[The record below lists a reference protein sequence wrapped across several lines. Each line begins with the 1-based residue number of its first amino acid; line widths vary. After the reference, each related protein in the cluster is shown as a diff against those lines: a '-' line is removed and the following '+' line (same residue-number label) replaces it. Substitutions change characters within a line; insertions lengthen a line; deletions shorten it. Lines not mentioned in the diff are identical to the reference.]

1 MKIPLQNGPL
11 AEFIT
16 RKMASYQEPSRKGT
30 PKGEAIGF
38 SQLKHTAMLLALT
51 NTDLRQVA
59 KNLVISY
66 GLLRKWRTEA
76 DFKKLMSSHAEEFVD
91 ELIEALQ
98 VKVEKNNKAFRE
110 FLSGPFRQLQN
121 GWSKKIDINELIVG
135 AASWGAPINFALVE
149 RASSFWLRDSN
160 HDDQISMVFPL
171 GDLIDS
177 LCEAQ
182 GESPVF
188 AHLINRELRKYES
201 MLWISTIDFVM
212 EGLEKGMSLQHRKK
226 AIFRLGLLKKRLER
240 MGSQPSV
247 ADLLG
252 AVEAELARREGT
264 K

>member
-1 MKIPLQNGPL
+1 MKIPLQEGLL
-11 AEFIT
+11 ANFIT
-16 RKMASYQEPSRKGT
+16 RKMDSYQEPSRKGT

-38 SQLKHTAMLLALT
+38 SQVKHTAMLLALT

-59 KNLVISY
+59 KSQGISY

-76 DFKKLMSSHAEEFVD
+76 DFKKMMSSHVEEFVD
-91 ELIEALQ
+91 ELIEALR
-98 VKVEKNNKAFRE
+98 VKVEENNKAFRA

-121 GWSKKIDINELIVG
+121 GWSKKIDINQLIVG
-135 AASWGAPINFALVE
+135 AASWGAPINWALAE
-149 RASSFWLRDSN
+149 RAYSIWLRDSN
-160 HDDQISMVFPL
+160 HGDQISMDFPL

-188 AHLINRELRKYES
+188 AHLIDPELRKYES
-201 MLWISTIDFVM
+201 LLWISTIDFVM
-212 EGLEKGMSLQHRKK
+212 EGLEKGMSVQHRKK
-226 AIFRLGLLKKRLER
+226 AVFRLGLLKRRLER
-240 MGSQPSV
+240 MGSRSPV

-252 AVEAELARREGT
+252 AVKAELARRERT